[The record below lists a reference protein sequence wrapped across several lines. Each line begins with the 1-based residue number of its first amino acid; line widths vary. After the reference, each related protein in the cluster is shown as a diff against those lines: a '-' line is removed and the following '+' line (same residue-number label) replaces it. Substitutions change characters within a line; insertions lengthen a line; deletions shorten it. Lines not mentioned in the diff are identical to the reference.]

1 MPLYWKLTPWL
12 GGPSV
17 NPVCEPGITL
27 TPGVQMVTFIP
38 SPSHELS
45 PIRKL
50 MTRYMESTAW
60 QSSRKTMQSLG
71 P

>member
-1 MPLYWKLTPWL
+1 M
-12 GGPSV
+12 